1 MKYLPL
7 LLVLL
12 AFIGCKT
19 EYVTEYIPVYHSDT
33 VRIVTYDSIDN
44 YIHDSIYVYNT
55 NDTFLVERWHVQTK
69 YVMKR
74 DTIREVVR
82 DSVLWPI
89 EVVKEVN
96 KPTILQQCLEAIGAI
111 AVLLFIAAIINSVR
125 K

>member
-7 LLVLL
+7 LLVLM

-82 DSVLWPI
+82 DSVPWPI

-96 KPTILQQCLEAIGAI
+96 KPTILQQCLETIGAI